1 MTGFYYIVSTL
12 KVYLKSIGFINT
24 VSTGDIYEVDLA
36 KQTLYPYVHIIV
48 NNVTPRDNNLLMSV
62 SVLFMDITDLSKA
75 DTTDVF
81 ENNDNLLD
89 VLNTQLALANKMI
102 ADLRRGSLYNQLV
115 QIEGDAICEPFTDR
129 FENKI
134 AGWTVT
140 FDLIVP
146 NDMTIC

>member
-12 KVYLKSIGFINT
+12 KDYLKSIGFINT

-48 NNVTPRDNNLLMSV
+48 NNATPRDNNLLMSV

-81 ENNDNLLD
+81 ESNDNLLD

-102 ADLRRGSLYNQLV
+102 TDLRRGSLYNQLV
-115 QIEGDAICEPFTDR
+115 QLEGDAICEPFTDR

-140 FDLIVP
+140 FDLMVP

>member
-12 KVYLKSIGFINT
+12 KNYLKSIGFINT

-48 NNVTPRDNNLLMSV
+48 NNATPRDNNLLMNV

-115 QIEGDAICEPFTDR
+115 QLEGDAICEPFTDR

-140 FDLIVP
+140 FDLMVP
-146 NDMTIC
+146 NDITIC